1 MKKFFKALALVLAL
15 TLVVGTIPASAA
27 EYEFS
32 LKKEK
37 KIIYLG
43 GASGEKEVDGAT
55 VKCGTKSRY
64 NISKLV
70 NGFDPETMDIKLE
83 SSDKSIVKTSNAKD
97 KVYAKSIGTAD
108 VKIYVYDKETD

>member
-43 GASGEKEVDGAT
+43 GAQGEKEEDGAT

-64 NISKLV
+64 KISKLV
-70 NGFDPETMDIKLE
+70 EGFDASTMDIKLE
-83 SSDKSIVKTSNAKD
+83 SSDKSIEKTSNAKD
-97 KVYAKSIGTAD
+97 KVYA
-108 VKIYVYDKETD
+108 